1 MRHDEDLPFMNRIKY
16 YVNEC
21 NKTNAEAH
29 RRFDQAAHAV
39 RRVFDV
45 SLDTMK
51 IKFQQQTTAAVA
63 AVIASTKSDVP
74 ESKPAYV
81 LQSQQLDDDDIIT
94 VKRLKGA
101 ALKAFRKPCDPLS
114 TVAVVND
121 RVGKGPG
128 GRDIL
133 VPYCPLPLPDS
144 KYLDNLLLLVV
155 NALEGP
161 NLQSEHLLL
170 NGQSNEEKSHI
181 GRSLFDG
188 CIMVLDKKRPPEN
201 ASDYFNGACSNEL
214 ANVAVGAD
222 STRYER
228 GPCVPMVITRFGLGA
243 LLQADDSVISVV
255 STTKENKRK
264 KEEEAVVASGE
275 SLHNGPEKQSSES
288 DAQNGTQNSESDV
301 KEIAQE
307 KLPPPPWQY
316 IIDDIKLRAS
326 LCKSIQQRGYPSSQ
340 EKFAEAS
347 SDLMAEI
354 RQHSSLSFLSNTT
367 RTPFFTLEDTVRQD
381 LNSAGFEWSEKKLSI
396 KEYFQSIFLP
406 HCLRLCLLLSG
417 DLNKIAA
424 SKGLGALNGLNSIP
438 DPFLPIS
445 SHSEE
450 AMTRAYSILRRAR
463 LMKALRFVVGGGVP
477 FSAVKN
483 ILKGPLLRQLASE
496 VPVWWCPWIH
506 DLGLMVYTA
515 FHGFEATVSELPH
528 LQQPFIEQH
537 IREVFLNNKNI
548 YLPRC
553 FVDNATTDELNI
565 WIKTHAEQFPTFV
578 AIERRLAFLCS
589 ELTRDTEVQYDNVPI
604 YDCEPSNDSGLQCS
618 TKVAGGSCLL
628 AELERN
634 C

>member
-21 NKTNAEAH
+21 DRTDAEAH

-94 VKRLKGA
+94 VTRLKGA

-114 TVAVVND
+114 TIAVVND

-155 NALEGP
+155 NSLEGSY
-161 NLQSEHLLL
+161 LQSEHSLQIGHR
-170 NGQSNEEKSHI
+170 NKGHF

-188 CIMVLDKKRPPEN
+188 CLMVLDKKRPPEN
-201 ASDYFNGACSNEL
+201 ASDYFNGACSHEL

-243 LLQADDSVISVV
+243 VLQADDSVVSVV
-255 STTKENKRK
+255 SKTKQNNTK
-264 KEEEAVVASGE
+264 KEQEADAASDE
-275 SLHNGPEKQSSES
+275 SLHNEPGEQSYEP
-288 DAQNGTQNSESDV
+288 DAQNGIQNSESPT

-326 LCKSIQQRGYPSSQ
+326 LCKSIQQTGYPSPQ
-340 EKFAEAS
+340 EQFAEPS

-354 RQHSSLSFLSNTT
+354 RQHSSLSFLLNTS
-367 RTPFFTLEDTVRQD
+367 RKLFFSLEDTVGQD
-381 LNSAGFEWSEKKLSI
+381 LKSAGLEWSEKKSSI
-396 KEYFQSIFLP
+396 EEYFQSIFLP

-417 DLNKIAA
+417 DLNKIAS

-450 AMTRAYSILRRAR
+450 AMTQAYSILRRAR
-463 LMKALRFVVGGGVP
+463 LMKALRFIVGGGVP
-477 FSAVKN
+477 FSVVKN
-483 ILKGPLLRQLASE
+483 ILRGPILRQLASE
-496 VPVWWCPWIH
+496 VPLWWCPWIH
-506 DLGLMVYTA
+506 DLALVVYTA

-528 LQQPFIEQH
+528 LQQPLIEQH
-537 IREVFLNNKNI
+537 IREVFLNSKNT

-553 FVDNATTDELNI
+553 FVDNTTTDELNT
-565 WIKTHAEQFPTFV
+565 WIKTHSEQFPSPF
-578 AIERRLAFLCS
+578 AIERRLAVLCS
-589 ELTRDTEVQYDNVPI
+589 ELTKDTEVQYDNVPI
-604 YDCEPSNDSGLQCS
+604 YDREPSTDNGLKCS
-618 TKVAGGSCLL
+618 TKAAGRYCLL
-628 AELERN
+628 AETERKR
-634 C
+634 